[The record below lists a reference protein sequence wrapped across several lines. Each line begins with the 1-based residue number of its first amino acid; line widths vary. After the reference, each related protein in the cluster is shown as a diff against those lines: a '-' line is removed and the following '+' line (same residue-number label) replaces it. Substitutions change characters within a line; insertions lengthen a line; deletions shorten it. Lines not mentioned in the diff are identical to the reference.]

1 VAATYLD
8 RRARGRRSALAARAQ
23 HRGATH
29 CRRTVYFPHP
39 KRTAEALD
47 AFGLLEQFV
56 GVLVYDHWSPF
67 SKALVHIM
75 AKQAGVPVREFCR
88 LCKDKKLL
96 VTGILIE

>member
-1 VAATYLD
+1 VRVDGDLHWLHVLSTAEL
-8 RRARGRRSALAARAQ
+8 
-23 HRGATH
+23 
-29 CRRTVYFPHP
+29 TVYFPHP